1 VGLTATI
8 SSLAVVA
15 QESAPLT
22 EGGQWIANVF
32 FYAIAAVAIVAAL
45 KMVTTQNVVH
55 AALYLLVVLTAV
67 AATYIVLG
75 AEFTAVTQALV
86 YLGAIMVLM
95 LFGVMLTRARI
106 GTETDLD
113 HDQKWMG
120 ALVAA
125 VTAAVMGYSLWEGFG
140 DTKLPADQLPQNT
153 QQVSDEIFSTYIVPF
168 EALSVLLLAAL
179 IGAVVVARRD

>member
-1 VGLTATI
+1 MTV
-8 SSLAVVA
+8 LALMA
-15 QESAPLT
+15 QETALSSDGA
-22 EGGQWIANVF
+22 WIANVF

-86 YLGAIMVLM
+86 YLGAIMVLL
-95 LFGVMLTRARI
+95 LFGVMLTRAKI
-106 GTETDLD
+106 GIDTDLD

-120 ALVAA
+120 SLVA
-125 VTAAVMGYSLWEGFG
+125 VITGAVMGYSLWEGFG
-140 DTKLPADQLPQNT
+140 DMKLPADQVPQNT
-153 QQVSDEIFSTYIVPF
+153 QQVADSIFSTYIVPF